1 MCYRFFFFFPSLTTW
16 SKHDTQ
22 VALFKV
28 RLPANETSGHICY
41 PNWLK
46 FITTSKVGHRF
57 TQNKALRVSGLKVV
71 KQRNIEKYDSFGK
84 VNDVFYSVSSILSFF
99 LCRCALNVGLSVAA
113 QRPCILSCNAVT
125 RTEVIL
131 LFIFT
136 IVFKNLSGIL
146 LCEGE
151 SERLSILL
159 RWLQINNVY

>member
-1 MCYRFFFFFPSLTTW
+1 MGTDL
-16 SKHDTQ
+16 
-22 VALFKV
+22 
-28 RLPANETSGHICY
+28 
-41 PNWLK
+41 LK
-46 FITTSKVGHRF
+46 TRPCE
-57 TQNKALRVSGLKVV
+57 SGLKVV

-99 LCRCALNVGLSVAA
+99 LCRCPLNVGLSVAA

>member
-1 MCYRFFFFFPSLTTW
+1 M
-16 SKHDTQ
+16 
-22 VALFKV
+22 
-28 RLPANETSGHICY
+28 
-41 PNWLK
+41 
-46 FITTSKVGHRF
+46 
-57 TQNKALRVSGLKVV
+57 V

-99 LCRCALNVGLSVAA
+99 LCRCALNVGLSVAG